1 MAGLLDI
8 FGTGG
13 SDTMGLL
20 GMSAADIQRNR
31 DDAQAQ
37 ALYALAGRLFQGGN
51 TGQSIAEGLQ
61 LGQKAYKGGM
71 SEAMQSQLQNFQ
83 LQEMLRKRKEDEVR
97 RKEDEAKREQEK
109 QMRLLAP
116 QIFTTTT
123 TPEQVT
129 FQGQPSQFPARDE
142 EGNLMP
148 EMAVRPAQTSRS
160 IDTNKLQALA
170 MMSPDPMVALAS
182 MAKLVPDLRKAGFIG
197 GGQEENPF
205 LQFTTDPT
213 VPANL
218 KNLATQYATSY
229 QKGLIDPEKAD
240 QRVKEISDAIGRSQ
254 QFTQSQASLDA
265 MRASTEA
272 NQQQMR
278 ILQAQGLAQ
287 SAEGK
292 ALANQI
298 ALGNQGIQ
306 KMMAEFKIEEKQ
318 EKKQEKA
325 DVKTQAKQQL
335 SDIVGQLKTSYDTLL
350 EGGGITSTT
359 TGGRE
364 NIGAKMGTSA
374 VGQFMGSAL
383 GTKNQEQR
391 QIIEQTRPL
400 LLNLIKEAT
409 GMSASQMNSNAEMQM
424 YLKAATDPKLSYE
437 ANVTALQNLDKT
449 FGLGLLKDVT
459 PPKKKQQTTS
469 SGW

>member
-13 SDTMGLL
+13 ADTMGLL
-20 GMSAADIQRNR
+20 GMSQADIARNR

-37 ALYALAGRLFQGGN
+37 ALYALAGRLFAGGN

-71 SEAMQSQLQNFQ
+71 NEAMQSQLQNYQ
-83 LQEMLRKRKEDEVR
+83 LQELLKKRQLEQQALMRQQGIESEITKAYRPQTFAETPVTNMMGQEIAGPNQPQ
-97 RKEDEAKREQEK
+97 EAG
-109 QMRLLAP
+109 LGLAALAP
-116 QIFTTTT
+116 RLMA
-123 TPEQVT
+123 TPEGRKALTELMASQKAMAGETTKLGKNEQLVRINPLT
-129 FQGQPSQFPARDE
+129 QAVEVVAGGQKPPKIQDNPFEIFANDNNVPPALRAMAQRYSQSYATGAIDDE
-142 EGNLMP
+142 TADKRFAELSTRIQSS
-148 EMAVRPAQTSRS
+148 EQFKASQAQTA
-160 IDTNKLQALA
+160 ALA
-170 MMSPDPMVALAS
+170 Q
-182 MAKLVPDLRKAGFIG
+182 G
-197 GGQEENPF
+197 
-205 LQFTTDPT
+205 
-213 VPANL
+213 
-218 KNLATQYATSY
+218 
-229 QKGLIDPEKAD
+229 
-240 QRVKEISDAIGRSQ
+240 
-254 QFTQSQASLDA
+254 SQATA
-265 MRASTEA
+265 RM
-272 NQQQMR
+272 
-278 ILQAQGLAQ
+278 LADFNIGQ
-287 SAEGK
+287 
-292 ALANQI
+292 
-298 ALGNQGIQ
+298 
-306 KMMAEFKIEEKQ
+306 
-318 EKKQEKA
+318 KQEKA
-325 DVKTQAKQQL
+325 QEKIDTKNQAKQQL

-391 QIIEQTRPL
+391 QVIEQTRPL

-449 FGLGLLKDVT
+449 FGLGLLKDIT
-459 PPKKKQQTTS
+459 PPKKKQQATS
-469 SGW
+469 SSWGNK

>member
-61 LGQKAYKGGM
+61 LGQKAYRGGM

-123 TPEQVT
+123 TPAREMYGEDMMGQQV
-129 FQGQPSQFPARDE
+129 G
-142 EGNLMP
+142 EG
-148 EMAVRPAQTSRS
+148 VRPAQTSRS

-170 MMSPDPMVALAS
+170 MMSPDPMAALAS
-182 MAKLVPDLRKAGFIG
+182 MAKLVPDLRKAGFLG
-197 GGQEENPF
+197 AGGQEDNPF

>member
-13 SDTMGLL
+13 ADTMGLL
-20 GMSAADIQRNR
+20 GMSPADIARNR

-37 ALYALAGRLFQGGN
+37 ALYALAGRLFAGGN

-71 SEAMQSQLQNFQ
+71 NEAMQSQMQNYQ
-83 LQEMLRKRKEDEVR
+83 LQELLKKRQL
-97 RKEDEAKREQEK
+97 EQ
-109 QMRLLAP
+109 
-116 QIFTTTT
+116 
-123 TPEQVT
+123 
-129 FQGQPSQFPARDE
+129 
-142 EGNLMP
+142 
-148 EMAVRPAQTSRS
+148 
-160 IDTNKLQALA
+160 QALMRQQGIESEITKA
-170 MMSPDPMVALAS
+170 YRPQTFAETPVTNMMGQEIAGPNQPQEAGLGLVALAPRL
-182 MAKLVPDLRKAGFIG
+182 MATPEGRKALTELMASQKAMAGETTKLGKNEQLVRINPLTQAVEVVA
-197 GGQEENPF
+197 GGQKPPKIQDNPF
-205 LQFTTDPT
+205 EIFANDNN
-213 VPANL
+213 VPPAL
-218 KNLATQYATSY
+218 RAMAQRYSQSYAT
-229 QKGLIDPEKAD
+229 GAIDDETADKRFAELSTRIQSSEQFKA
-240 QRVKEISDAIGRSQ
+240 
-254 QFTQSQASLDA
+254 SQAQTAAL
-265 MRASTEA
+265 
-272 NQQQMR
+272 
-278 ILQAQGLAQ
+278 AQGSQATARMLADFNIGQ
-287 SAEGK
+287 
-292 ALANQI
+292 
-298 ALGNQGIQ
+298 
-306 KMMAEFKIEEKQ
+306 
-318 EKKQEKA
+318 KQEKA
-325 DVKTQAKQQL
+325 QEKIDTKNQAKQQL

-391 QIIEQTRPL
+391 QVIEQTRPL

-449 FGLGLLKDVT
+449 FGLGLLKDIT
-459 PPKKKQQTTS
+459 PPKKKQQATS
-469 SGW
+469 SSWGNK